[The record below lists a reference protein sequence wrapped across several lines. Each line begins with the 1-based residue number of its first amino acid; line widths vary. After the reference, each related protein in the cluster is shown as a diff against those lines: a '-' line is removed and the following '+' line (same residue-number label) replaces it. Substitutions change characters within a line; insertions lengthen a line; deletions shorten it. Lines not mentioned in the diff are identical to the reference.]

1 MATDPNPTN
10 PINLSI
16 QGAKP
21 TANTA
26 TATLASAQSFPAT
39 PRGAIPTTAT
49 PITPARRKF

>member
-10 PINLSI
+10 PINLGI